1 MRLRAQ
7 TSQIGTSVLIFDAG
21 PIVPVCHFPERKD
34 RSLSFIVSA
43 ASRENWRR
51 RRRRAVGEVAR
62 KWFVCYGMWLEK
74 KLKHRVNAIGRGTT
88 DGVSLAFG
96 IADPGASPKGL
107 AGVGR
112 LPSSTFAVCA
122 SKWQD
127 SAITV
132 AKPT

>member
-1 MRLRAQ
+1 
-7 TSQIGTSVLIFDAG
+7 
-21 PIVPVCHFPERKD
+21 
-34 RSLSFIVSA
+34 
-43 ASRENWRR
+43 
-51 RRRRAVGEVAR
+51 
-62 KWFVCYGMWLEK
+62 MWLEK

-122 SKWQD
+122 SQWQD
-127 SAITV
+127 PACYRGQGDFRFPVRGGTAELAMSAIFLR
-132 AKPT
+132 A